1 MAAAR
6 NRVQALAIKSDQIIF
21 TGPDQAAQAYI
32 GPNTVVINLENRMV
46 LPGFT
51 DSHIHPISGGTRL
64 MNCDLTDLRITKEV
78 LDKIQNYVAANPQK
92 EWIIGGGLWLPAI
105 ENGKP
110 SAETLDK
117 IIKDKP
123 VYITSADGHSAW
135 VNTKALEIGGINAS
149 TKDPNNG
156 VIERKTDGT
165 PIGTLRES
173 AMGLVSKHIPDA
185 SPAERVIALKKAQA
199 LAHQYGITAW
209 IDASVGAAS
218 IEAYLELEK
227 AKELQLDVD
236 LSITARVT
244 KAAKAVPD
252 ILALY
257 EKYQPKS
264 ENIQMKSTKIFIDG
278 VVEGKTAALFD
289 NYVGEK
295 HKGLAYLDQQ
305 PYNEMIAAFD
315 KAEVQVHVHAC
326 GDKGVNM
333 TLNAFEF
340 ARQQNKPRDA
350 RHHIVHMQLMHSDD
364 IDRFRK
370 LDVVANIQPLWA
382 SPEDTY
388 ISELTIPVVGP
399 ERTEWIYPFG
409 AIANSGA
416 VIAHGSDWPVTTMNP
431 FHAIQVAVTRR
442 GPDEIE
448 RPAWTPQHLMDLY
461 TVLNGYT
468 QGGAYL
474 MRRENSSGSLELG
487 KKANLMVLNQDL
499 FEIPKTAIHKTKVLL
514 TFYQGEIVYQSQEW
528 NP

>member
-1 MAAAR
+1 M
-6 NRVQALAIKSDQIIF
+6 
-21 TGPDQAAQAYI
+21 P
-32 GPNTVVINLENRMV
+32 
-46 LPGFT
+46 
-51 DSHIHPISGGTRL
+51 
-64 MNCDLTDLRITKEV
+64 
-78 LDKIQNYVAANPQK
+78 
-92 EWIIGGGLWLPAI
+92 
-105 ENGKP
+105 
-110 SAETLDK
+110 
-117 IIKDKP
+117 
-123 VYITSADGHSAW
+123 
-135 VNTKALEIGGINAS
+135 
-149 TKDPNNG
+149 
-156 VIERKTDGT
+156 
-165 PIGTLRES
+165 
-173 AMGLVSKHIPDA
+173 
-185 SPAERVIALKKAQA
+185 
-199 LAHQYGITAW
+199 
-209 IDASVGAAS
+209 
-218 IEAYLELEK
+218 
-227 AKELQLDVD
+227 
-236 LSITARVT
+236 
-244 KAAKAVPD
+244 
-252 ILALY
+252 
-257 EKYQPKS
+257 
-264 ENIQMKSTKIFIDG
+264 
-278 VVEGKTAALFD
+278 
-289 NYVGEK
+289 
-295 HKGLAYLDQQ
+295 
-305 PYNEMIAAFD
+305 
-315 KAEVQVHVHAC
+315 
-326 GDKGVNM
+326 
-333 TLNAFEF
+333 LNAYEF